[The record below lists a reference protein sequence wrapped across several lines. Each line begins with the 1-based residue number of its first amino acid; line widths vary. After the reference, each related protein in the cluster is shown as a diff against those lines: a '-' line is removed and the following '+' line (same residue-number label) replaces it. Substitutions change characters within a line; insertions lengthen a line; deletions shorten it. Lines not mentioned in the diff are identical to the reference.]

1 MVDVVEASSAAAAT
15 AAASEAAATEAA
27 AAHGVKRDLSFVCSR
42 GL

>member
-1 MVDVVEASSAAAAT
+1 MVDVVEASSAAAVT
-15 AAASEAAATEAA
+15 AAASEAAATAA